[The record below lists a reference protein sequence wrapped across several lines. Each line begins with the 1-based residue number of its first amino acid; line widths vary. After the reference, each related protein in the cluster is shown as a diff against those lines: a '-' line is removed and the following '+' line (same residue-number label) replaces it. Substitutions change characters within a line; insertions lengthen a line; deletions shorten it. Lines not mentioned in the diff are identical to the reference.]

1 MVRHKLPSQKY
12 KPTWVKGGNPSFLIS
27 FGPKGKG
34 GGGGR
39 RMTNNID
46 ISKQVY
52 LDPHYK
58 IQCVTTF
65 PQLELSVNVFVK
77 HVTVGMS

>member
-12 KPTWVKGGNPSFLIS
+12 KPTWVKCGNHYVLIS
-27 FGPKGKG
+27 FGAKGRG
-34 GGGGR
+34 GGGV